1 MSDMLSRLRALKE
14 AHAEGLI
21 DNDEFAAVG
30 SPPATI
36 ILLHSLSAV
45 SPARQNRRSS
55 RGHPL
60 PRQHQ
65 SLQHQRQSLQHQ
77 RQSLQCNNHQRAK
90 VHVYRQPSMT
100 RR

>member
-65 SLQHQRQSLQHQ
+65 SLQHQRQSLQ
-77 RQSLQCNNHQRAK
+77 CNNHQRAK